1 LAWEAFSIV
10 HNLRVIVDV
19 ARAGSWDIQAKAIDR
34 GHVTIK
40 NEPFWRLNEAAG
52 EFGCLEDAWLTR
64 SDHLD
69 VETLGIGVP
78 E

>member
-19 ARAGSWDIQAKAIDR
+19 ARAIDR